1 MTALRRVAV
10 GSQGKW
16 SPRSVWRVEFRPLLA
31 VAGRVVMNRNLFLA
45 AGRALGMNVKAVRDA
60 ACESLFSPLTDRTMV
75 RPLRMDKS
83 ARRRESKTTDLYAE
97 LSRAL
102 EAGRLSEALD
112 LYELIE
118 KRRPDEPRW
127 SHRKGDLLRRMGR
140 KADAVLAYERAVD
153 LYAAKGFDAR
163 AAATAKIMLAIDR
176 SKSDVLERVS
186 RPPSPPSSNR

>member
-1 MTALRRVAV
+1 MELAKAHSSQRVN
-10 GSQGKW
+10 Q
-16 SPRSVWRVEFRPLLA
+16 
-31 VAGRVVMNRNLFLA
+31 
-45 AGRALGMNVKAVRDA
+45 
-60 ACESLFSPLTDRTMV
+60 
-75 RPLRMDKS
+75 
-83 ARRRESKTTDLYAE
+83 
-97 LSRAL
+97 
-102 EAGRLSEALD
+102 ALD

-118 KRRPDEPRW
+118 NRDPDEPRW

-176 SKSDVLERVS
+176 SKSDALERVS